1 MYISGFYL
9 INGISMFFS
18 SFKEKRI
25 KYSDPEFPEY
35 INRFLE
41 HPLINFFDYCLAAVQ
56 FGICVC
62 IFFNL
67 KKSNKSLF
75 YVSIGINL
83 GMVIIAIIA
92 FIANSIIIFGI
103 EFLIALFFL
112 IFSIYLY
119 IKYEKEDKTTQT
131 GNTIT
136 DNLV

>member
-9 INGISMFFS
+9 ISGISMFFS
-18 SFKEKRI
+18 SFQEKRI
-25 KYSDPEFPEY
+25 EIKEPKIPEY
-35 INRFLE
+35 INNFLG
-41 HPLINFFDYCLAAVQ
+41 HPIVKYYDYCFAAVQ

-92 FIANSIIIFGI
+92 FIANSIIIFGMI
-103 EFLIALFFL
+103 FLISLFCL
-112 IFSIYLY
+112 IFGIYLY
-119 IKYEKEDKTTQT
+119 IKYEKEDKIPQIGNTNT
-131 GNTIT
+131 GN
-136 DNLV
+136 LV